1 MTILRPALTWLLI
14 WLLAFAAPAQAVQN
28 MLLLD
33 AALSASAKETGLI
46 RDQVVDHNSDYGETR
61 QISGSASLYNPFLY
75 TGQEYDFE
83 TSLYHLR
90 ARHYS
95 PSLGRFFSRDPIG
108 YAGGSNMMG
117 YCAGDPINRSDPSGR
132 SFLAANGT
140 FTLDIV
146 AVFNSQREIVKYT
159 LLVTGKTT
167 DARFP
172 SVKANLSVQTTANH
186 TTKDVPITLNDRT
199 GVYPGQS
206 SVIMDALSADIG
218 SLKMFDIL
226 VTDLKKAADEGAC
239 GVDFALAL
247 SRTLDSMFNFTFL
260 DPPVAFRLGLSDGGL
275 LLDENLR
282 PITFLRNGVNVRA
295 SRPSDN

>member
-1 MTILRPALTWLLI
+1 MLMRVAALALVPRVIRALSRKPQAEAR
-14 WLLAFAAPAQAVQN
+14 LPAPAEVEQPLEKPEPVVTSPAKVQKTP
-28 MLLLD
+28 
-33 AALSASAKETGLI
+33 ARRWTITRSVKRESAILCGWWAPTG
-46 RDQVVDHNSDYGETR
+46 TR
-61 QISGSASLYNPFLY
+61 GP
-75 TGQEYDFE
+75 
-83 TSLYHLR
+83 
-90 ARHYS
+90 
-95 PSLGRFFSRDPIG
+95 PSHF
-108 YAGGSNMMG
+108 GGSRSWA
-117 YCAGDPINRSDPSGR
+117 YLHRRSFPINRSDPSGR